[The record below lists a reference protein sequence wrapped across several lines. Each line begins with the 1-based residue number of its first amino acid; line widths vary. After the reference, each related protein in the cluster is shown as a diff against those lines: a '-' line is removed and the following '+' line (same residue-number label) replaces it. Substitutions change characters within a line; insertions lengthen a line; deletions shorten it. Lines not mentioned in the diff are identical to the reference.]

1 MARKTTYNESTILY
15 DITSISV
22 QMRKMVYNC
31 AKTQASSGRKVIV
44 SAGVDRV
51 QEAFALESDKFSDIF
66 VDHNVDLTKG
76 PYTDR
81 TKRIVKYNTNKP
93 MKAQLKAISS
103 KPGNILVFQGTIE
116 SSMEADGV
124 LDCLSAS
131 SITVVFSFSM
141 SFCIEAIKTLQKLNV
156 PVHGRSSASAYLEPI
171 MYSDSITGMKMA
183 MDVMLWLNWE
193 PVADSRD
200 IMKGRAIDLEDVS
213 NKTFE
218 VIGDGFPSLSIAVVA
233 ITATFTAGYLTM
245 TLVEDGLGFGQS
257 Q

>member
-156 PVHGRSSASAYLEPI
+156 PVHGCGSTHDRIYPRHVLNRVEGARAARPGGLRQVRTWSRSCTQTASLA
-171 MYSDSITGMKMA
+171 
-183 MDVMLWLNWE
+183 
-193 PVADSRD
+193 
-200 IMKGRAIDLEDVS
+200 
-213 NKTFE
+213 
-218 VIGDGFPSLSIAVVA
+218 
-233 ITATFTAGYLTM
+233 
-245 TLVEDGLGFGQS
+245 
-257 Q
+257 